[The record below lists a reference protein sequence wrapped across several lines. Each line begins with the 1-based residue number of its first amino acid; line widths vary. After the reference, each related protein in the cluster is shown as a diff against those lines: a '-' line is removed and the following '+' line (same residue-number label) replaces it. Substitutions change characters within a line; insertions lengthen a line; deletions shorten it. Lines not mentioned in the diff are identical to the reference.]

1 MTAFAVRAITEHRCV
16 RTGGLGYREGMVLFP
31 LAVIWLIVI
40 FVWVLR
46 NSRNAPPEERVWRR
60 WRPSPRRPRDGGDR
74 AGTRARAKRESARSR

>member
-1 MTAFAVRAITEHRCV
+1 
-16 RTGGLGYREGMVLFP
+16 MVLFP

-60 WRPSPRRPRDGGDR
+60 WRPSPRKPRDGSDPAGARGR
-74 AGTRARAKRESARSR
+74 AERRGSTRSRSSS